1 VLSIEELTKL
11 AEENPPLEERV
22 DIRDVHMD
30 MSLPYPQRIEKYV
43 EDIKNPYHFRNGE
56 YKVNHIFTPGERTL
70 KNALKAYLTLIRG

>member
-1 VLSIEELTKL
+1 MLSVEELNKL
-11 AEENPPLEERV
+11 AEANPSLEERV
-22 DIRDVHMD
+22 DIRGVHMD

-70 KNALKAYLTLIRG
+70 KDALRAYLILIKG